1 MKNNKLLVV
10 GTMAFDEIIT
20 PTRESGKILGGAAT
34 YIGLAASFTNASI
47 GAVSVVGD
55 DFPQKHLNV
64 LISRGVDVSGVA
76 QVSGGKSFYWKGKY
90 RDNMNKR
97 DTLDTQLNVLADF
110 DPIVPEPYKD
120 ASVVMLG
127 NLAPVVQQQVLDQ
140 LTPNNERV
148 VLLDTMNF
156 WMDIAL
162 PELLSV
168 IKQVNIITINDEE
181 ALQLSGENNLVLAA
195 KAIHKLGPE
204 YVIIKKGEHGALLF
218 YKDHPFYA
226 PALPLEEVVDP
237 TGAGDSFA
245 GGLSGYLAAE
255 QMLTP
260 EGIKKGILYGTAAAS
275 LCVGEMGTEGLVKAS
290 EEDFSMRLHELERLR
305 TIVQK

>member
-1 MKNNKLLVV
+1 MKNNKVLVV

-20 PTRESGKILGGAAT
+20 PTQESGKIVGGAAT
-34 YIGLAASFTNASI
+34 YIGLAASFTNAVI
-47 GAVSVVGD
+47 GAVSVIGE
-55 DFPQKHLNV
+55 DFPQEHLD
-64 LISRGVDVSGVA
+64 LLTARGVDVSGVE

-90 RDNMNKR
+90 HDNMNKR
-97 DTLDTQLNVLADF
+97 DTIDTQLNVLADF
-110 DPIVPEPYKD
+110 DPKVPENFLD
-120 ASVVMLG
+120 AAVVMLG
-127 NLAPVVQQQVLDQ
+127 NLAPSVQQQVLNQ
-140 LTPNNERV
+140 LTPNPNRV

-162 PELLSV
+162 SELLAV
-168 IKQVNIITINDEE
+168 ISQVDVITINDEE

-226 PALPLEEVVDP
+226 PALPLAEVVDP

-245 GGLSGYLAAE
+245 GGLSGYLAA
-255 QMLTP
+255 QQTVTL
-260 EGIKKGILYGTAAAS
+260 EGIKEGILYGTAAAS
-275 LCVGEMGTEGLVKAS
+275 LCVGAMGTEGLVKAS
-290 EEDFSMRLHELERLR
+290 EEDFATRLHELERLR
-305 TIVQK
+305 TIAQK

>member
-1 MKNNKLLVV
+1 MNNKLLVV

-20 PTRESGKILGGAAT
+20 PTTTSGKTLGGAAT
-34 YIGLAASFTNASI
+34 YIGLAASYSKAEAGI
-47 GAVSVVGD
+47 VSVVGE
-55 DFPQKHLNV
+55 DFPQDNLDLLLN
-64 LISRGVDVSGVA
+64 RGIDLTGVE
-76 QVSGGKSFYWKGKY
+76 QVKGGKTFYWKGKY
-90 RDNMNKR
+90 HDNMNKR

-110 DPIVPEPYKD
+110 EPKVPKHFRD

-127 NLAPVVQQQVLDQ
+127 NLAPAVQQQVLKQ
-140 LTPNNERV
+140 LTPSPNRV

-162 PELLSV
+162 AELLEV
-168 IKQVNIITINDEE
+168 IKRVDVITINDEE

-204 YVIIKKGEHGALLF
+204 YVIIKKGEHGAVLF

-226 PALPLEEVVDP
+226 PALPLAEVIDP

-245 GGLSGYLAAE
+245 GGISGYLAA
-255 QMLTP
+255 QQTVTP
-260 EGIKKGILYGTAAAS
+260 ESIKEGILYGTAAAS
-275 LCVGEMGTEGLVKAS
+275 LCVGALGTTGLEQSSK
-290 EEDFSMRLHELERLR
+290 EDFLAQLRKLDRLR
-305 TIVQK
+305 TIAVK

>member
-1 MKNNKLLVV
+1 MKNNKLLAV

-34 YIGLAASFTNASI
+34 YIGLAASFTHASI
-47 GAVSVVGD
+47 GVVSVIGD
-55 DFPQKHLNV
+55 DFPQEYLDL
-64 LISRGVDVSGVA
+64 LISRGVDISGVA
-76 QVSGGKSFYWKGKY
+76 QVSGEKSFYWKGKY
-90 RDNMNKR
+90 HDNMNKR

-110 DPIVPEPYKD
+110 NPIVPETYKD

-140 LTPNNERV
+140 LAPNNERV

-162 PELLSV
+162 PELLAV
-168 IKQVNIITINDEE
+168 IKQVNVITINDEE

-195 KAIHKLGPE
+195 KAIQQLGPE
-204 YVIIKKGEHGALLF
+204 HVIIKKGEHGALLF
-218 YKDHPFYA
+218 CKDHAFYA

-245 GGLSGYLAAE
+245 GGLSGYLATQE
-255 QMLTP
+255 SLSS
-260 EGIKKGILYGTAAAS
+260 ENIKEGILYGTAAAS
-275 LCVGEMGTEGLVKAS
+275 LCVGAMGTEGLSRAS
-290 EEDFSMRLHELERLR
+290 AENFLKRLHDLERLR
-305 TIVQK
+305 TIA

>member
-1 MKNNKLLVV
+1 MKNNKVLVV

-20 PTRESGKILGGAAT
+20 PTQESGKILGGAAT
-34 YIGLAASFTNASI
+34 YIGLAACFTNAAI
-47 GAVSVVGD
+47 GAVSVIGE
-55 DFPQKHLNV
+55 DFPQEYLD
-64 LISRGVDVSGVA
+64 LLTARGVDVTGVER
-76 QVSGGKSFYWKGKY
+76 VSGGKSFYWKGKY
-90 RDNMNKR
+90 HDNMNKR

-110 DPIVPEPYKD
+110 DPKVPENYLD
-120 ASVVMLG
+120 AAVVMLG
-127 NLAPVVQQQVLDQ
+127 NLAPAVQQQVLNQ
-140 LTPNNERV
+140 LTPRPNRV

-162 PELLSV
+162 SELLAV
-168 IKQVNIITINDEE
+168 ISQVDVISINDEE

-226 PALPLEEVVDP
+226 PALPLEEVIDP

-245 GGLSGYLAAE
+245 GGLSGYLAA
-255 QMLTP
+255 QQTVTP
-260 EGIKKGILYGTAAAS
+260 EGIKEGILHGTAAAS
-275 LCVGEMGTEGLVKAS
+275 LCVGAMGTEGLVKAS
-290 EEDFSMRLHELERLR
+290 EEDFATRLHELERLR
-305 TIVQK
+305 TIAQK